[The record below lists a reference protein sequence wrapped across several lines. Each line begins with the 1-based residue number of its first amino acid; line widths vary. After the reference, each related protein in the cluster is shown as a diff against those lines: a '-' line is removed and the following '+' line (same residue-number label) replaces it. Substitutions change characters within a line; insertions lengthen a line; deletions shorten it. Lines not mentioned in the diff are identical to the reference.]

1 MIEDPARRTA
11 AGRTPL
17 ILGGLVALTIANI
30 ALGVRDH
37 HARSEDRMREEMVSA
52 ATRGAVN
59 LTTIDHKRADE
70 DVQRILD
77 SSTGAFREDF
87 ANRAK
92 PFADAARTAQSTSVG
107 TVTEAGL
114 ESADGDEGRVLVGL
128 QVMTT
133 NRGVPERL
141 PRAWRM
147 RVTVV
152 EADDGMKVSK
162 VEFIP

>member
-1 MIEDPARRTA
+1 MTEDPAARPPARRPA
-11 AGRTPL
+11 L
-17 ILGGLVALTIANI
+17 ILAGLVALTVGNVV
-30 ALGVRDH
+30 LGVRDH
-37 HARSEDRMREEMVSA
+37 HVRSDDRLRQQMVAAARE
-52 ATRGAVN
+52 GAVN
-59 LTTIDHKRADE
+59 LTTIDYERAEE

-77 SSTGAFREDF
+77 SSTGAFRDDF
-87 ANRAK
+87 EARAK
-92 PFADAARTAQSTSVG
+92 PFVDAARKAESKSVG

-114 ESADGDEGRVLVGL
+114 ESVDGGQGRVLVGM

-152 EADDGMKVSK
+152 QGDDGVKVSQ

>member
-1 MIEDPARRTA
+1 MIEDPVRRPPNRRTA
-11 AGRTPL
+11 LVLA
-17 ILGGLVALTIANI
+17 GLVALTVANVV
-30 ALGVRDH
+30 LGVRDH
-37 HARSEDRMREEMVSA
+37 LVRSDDRLRQEMVA
-52 ATRGAVN
+52 AARAGAVN
-59 LTTIDHKRADE
+59 LTTIDYERADQ

-77 SSTGAFREDF
+77 SSTGAFRDDF
-87 ANRAK
+87 AARAK
-92 PFADAARTAQSTSVG
+92 PFAEAARKARSKSVG

-114 ESADGDEGRVLVGL
+114 ESTDGDQGRVLVGL

-133 NRGVPERL
+133 NAGVAERL

-152 EADDGMKVSK
+152 RADDGVKVSQ